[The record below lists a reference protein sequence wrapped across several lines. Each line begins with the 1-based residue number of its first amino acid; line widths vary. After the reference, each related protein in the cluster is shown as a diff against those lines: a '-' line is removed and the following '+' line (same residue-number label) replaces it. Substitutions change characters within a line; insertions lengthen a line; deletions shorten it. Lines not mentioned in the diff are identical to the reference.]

1 MIGTFWK
8 RTLTGRITV
17 ILRSDPLNWVVLHG
31 TKSARREPKR
41 DFRSRYEPIGRV
53 KL

>member
-31 TKSARREPKR
+31 TEVGASRTEARFP
-41 DFRSRYEPIGRV
+41 
-53 KL
+53 